1 LRNLDFLKMPKTIEW
16 NELVEFTG
24 SMATAA
30 ANCTNSYFRHP
41 IDIMTKQ
48 DQSPVTKADQ
58 ETELLLREMISENF
72 PTHGILGEEHGSE
85 GLDRDD
91 LWVIDPIDGTKSF
104 IAGLP
109 VYGTLIAY
117 LHKQKVRIGAISM
130 PAMHELWIGIE
141 GQGCFF
147 NRTQCHASQCKL
159 LKDAILMTTSPDYF
173 RGHDKGRFNEL
184 SDLTRLQRYGG
195 DCYIYGMLA
204 SGWADIVV
212 EQGLQAYDYMALV
225 PVVQEAGGI
234 ITDWSGDS
242 LTLNS
247 DGNVIAAATRELHQQ
262 ALEILKR

>member
-1 LRNLDFLKMPKTIEW
+1 MGDLDFLKMPETKNW
-16 NELVEFTG
+16 SELVEFTG
-24 SMATAA
+24 SLANVAAT
-30 ANCTNSYFRHP
+30 CTNSYFRRP

-58 ETELLLREMISENF
+58 ETEFLLREMISKKY
-72 PTHGILGEEHGSE
+72 PSHGILGEEHGSE
-85 GLDRDD
+85 RLDRDD

-117 LHKQKVRIGAISM
+117 LYQQKVRIGAISM
-130 PAMHELWIGIE
+130 PAMHELWIGVE
-141 GQGCFF
+141 GQGCYF
-147 NRTQCHASQCKL
+147 NGKLCRASQCKL
-159 LKDAILMTTSPDYF
+159 LSDAILMTTTPDYF

-184 SDLTRLQRYGG
+184 IDQTQLQRYGG

-225 PVVQEAGGI
+225 PVIQEAGGV
-234 ITDWSGDS
+234 ITDWSGNC
-242 LTLNS
+242 LNLNS
-247 DGNVIAAATRELHQQ
+247 DGNVLAAATPELHQQ
-262 ALEILKR
+262 ALEILER